1 VNGSAATL
9 AAGDAPASWGDVM
22 AVAADADAI
31 RDFLLEHPPFD
42 RMERAHLDFVLS
54 RLKPL
59 RFADGEAVTDPEA
72 GPAEWLYILYEGRI
86 VGEEQGE
93 DERVSGNAWELLPG
107 ECFPIGALLD
117 ERPVR
122 NIQRADGDVV
132 CLTMDR
138 ATFETLREQSR
149 VFEEFCQHRLG
160 GLVEQARRHVQAEA
174 VRDLGGD
181 TSLNI
186 ALKEKT
192 LREPLACPP
201 DAPIRSALEGMS
213 REKVGSIVVV
223 DGERRPIGIFTMKDL
238 MNRVALR
245 DVPLEA
251 EMGSVMSPD
260 PVVVPR
266 STFAFEAAMLMAHN
280 GIHHLCVVDD
290 DGRIEGV
297 ISERDL
303 FSMQR
308 VGLVNLTK
316 TVGRATR
323 VSHLATIASD
333 IRQLVAQMMAQG
345 VKVGQITQMITLLN
359 DQIVSRVIE
368 LTLPDHP
375 EVEGIDFAWIAFG
388 SEGRHEQNLNTDQD
402 NGILFTLAKG
412 ESADA
417 IRERLL
423 PFADQV
429 NRALDEIG
437 FTLCPAEIMAR
448 NPESCLAFDEWKG
461 QFARWIDQ
469 GTPEHL
475 LKASIFFDFRRIW
488 GPEGG
493 ARDLRAWLMEKAA
506 KNTRF
511 QRQMAE
517 NALSN
522 TPPLGGFFRDFR
534 LSGQGEQSNTIDLKI
549 NGVAIFIDAAR
560 IWSLARKVPATATVD
575 RFEAV
580 AEKGAFPKSDLAAW
594 TDAYDYIRMLRMRIN
609 QEQAA
614 AGLPLSN
621 RVAPDKL
628 NDLDRRILKEAF
640 REARRLQAK
649 LGQDYQL

>member
-1 VNGSAATL
+1 
-9 AAGDAPASWGDVM
+9 M
-22 AVAADADAI
+22 AVAADADADAI
-31 RDFLLEHPPFD
+31 RDFLKKHPPFD
-42 RMERAHLDFVLS
+42 RMDPQDLDFLAA
-54 RLKPL
+54 RLRPL
-59 RFADGEAVTDPEA
+59 RFADGDAVTDPHA
-72 GPAEWLYILYEGRI
+72 GPAEWLYILREGRI
-86 VGEEQGE
+86 VGEAQGE
-93 DERVSGNAWELLPG
+93 DERLSGNAWELVPG

-117 ERPVR
+117 GRPVR
-122 NIQRADGDVV
+122 NVQRAHGEAV
-132 CLTMDR
+132 CLAMDR
-138 ATFETLREQSR
+138 AGFEALRERSR

-160 GLVEQARRHVQAEA
+160 GLVEQAQRQVQADA

-192 LREPLACPP
+192 LREPLTCAPE
-201 DAPIRSALEGMS
+201 APIRQALEGIS

-223 DGERRPIGIFTMKDL
+223 DGDRRPLGIFTMKDL

-251 EMGSVMSPD
+251 EIASVMSRD
-260 PVVVPR
+260 PVVVTG
-266 STFAFEAAMLMAHN
+266 SAFAFEAAMLMAHN

-290 DGRIEGV
+290 DGRLEGV

-303 FSMQR
+303 FSLQR

-316 TVGRATR
+316 TVGRATK
-323 VSHLATIASD
+323 VSHLATIATD
-333 IRQLVAQMMAQG
+333 IHQLVSQMMAQG

-359 DQIVSRVIE
+359 DQIVARVLD
-368 LTLPDHP
+368 LTLPEHP
-375 EVEGIDFAWIAFG
+375 EVEGVDFAWLAFG
-388 SEGRHEQNLNTDQD
+388 SQGRHEQTLNTDQD
-402 NGILFTLAKG
+402 NGILFTVPPG

-417 IRERLL
+417 IRKRLL
-423 PFADQV
+423 QFADRV

-448 NPESCLAFDEWKG
+448 NPESCLSFDEWKG
-461 QFARWIDQ
+461 RFARWIDQ

-475 LKASIFFDFRRIW
+475 LKASIFFDFRAVW

-506 KNTRF
+506 PNSRF

-517 NALSN
+517 NALRN

-534 LSGQGEQSNTIDLKI
+534 LSGQGEQSNTVDLKL

-560 IWSLARKVPATATVD
+560 IWALARKAPATATVD

-580 AEKGAFPKSDLAAW
+580 AASDSISRNDLAAW
-594 TDAYDYIRMLRMRIN
+594 TDAYDYIRMLRMRVN

-614 AGLPLSN
+614 AGQPLSN
-621 RVAPDKL
+621 RIAPDAL

-640 REARRLQAK
+640 REARRLQAR
-649 LGQDYQL
+649 LAQDYQL

>member
-1 VNGSAATL
+1 
-9 AAGDAPASWGDVM
+9 M
-22 AVAADADAI
+22 AVAADEDAI
-31 RDFLLEHPPFD
+31 RDFLIRHPPFD
-42 RMERAHLDFVLS
+42 RMDPEDLDFLAG
-54 RLKPL
+54 RLRPL
-59 RFADGEAVTDPEA
+59 RFADGDAVTDPNA
-72 GPAEWLYILYEGRI
+72 GPAEWLYILQAGRI
-86 VGEEQGE
+86 VGEAQGE
-93 DERVSGNAWELLPG
+93 DERISGNAWELVPG

-122 NIQRADGDVV
+122 NIQRADGEVV
-132 CLTMDR
+132 CLTIDR
-138 ATFETLREQSR
+138 GGFETLRKRSR
-149 VFEEFCQHRLG
+149 VFEDFCQHRLG
-160 GLVEQARRHVQAEA
+160 GLVEQARRQVQADA

-192 LREPLACPP
+192 LREPLTCPP
-201 DAPIRSALEGMS
+201 DAPIRQALEGMS

-245 DVPLEA
+245 DVPLDA
-251 EMGSVMSPD
+251 EIASVMSRD
-260 PVVVPR
+260 PVVVPG
-266 STFAFEAAMLMAHN
+266 SAFAFEAAMLMAHN
-280 GIHHLCVVDD
+280 GIHHLCVVDE
-290 DGRIEGV
+290 DGRLGGV

-303 FSMQR
+303 FSLQR

-316 TVGRATR
+316 TVGRATK
-323 VSHLATIASD
+323 VSHLATIATD
-333 IRQLVAQMMAQG
+333 IHQLVAQMMAQG

-359 DQIVSRVIE
+359 DQIVSRVVE

-375 EVEGIDFAWIAFG
+375 AVEGIDFAWLAFG
-388 SEGRHEQNLNTDQD
+388 SQGRHEQTLNTDQD
-402 NGILFTLAKG
+402 NGILFTVPPG
-412 ESADA
+412 EDAGA

-423 PFADQV
+423 PFADRV

-448 NPESCLAFDEWKG
+448 NPESCLSFDEWKSRFG
-461 QFARWIDQ
+461 RWIDQ

-475 LKASIFFDFRRIW
+475 LKASIFFDFRPVW

-493 ARDLRAWLMEKAA
+493 ARDLRAWLLEKTVP
-506 KNTRF
+506 NTRF

-517 NALSN
+517 NALRN

-549 NGVAIFIDAAR
+549 NGVAMFIDAAR
-560 IWSLARKVPATATVD
+560 IWALARKSAATATVE
-575 RFEAV
+575 RFEA
-580 AEKGAFPKSDLAAW
+580 AAARGGMSPSDLAAW
-594 TDAYDYIRMLRMRIN
+594 TDAYDYIRMLRMRVN

-614 AGLPLSN
+614 AGQPLSN
-621 RVAPDKL
+621 RIAPDKL
-628 NDLDRRILKEAF
+628 NDLDRRILREAF
-640 REARRLQAK
+640 REARRLQSRLA
-649 LGQDYQL
+649 QDYQL